1 MAEANADE
9 TVGQGERQEAPEMM
23 ESITKDELSPKRKY
37 KFTGYVGAS
46 PSSLAAMAKGRQ
58 YFVDPY
64 TPFTPR
70 PENLNTRDYM
80 VGPPLA
86 TYRSNHWVTQT
97 SPAYIPKRLQNHRVP
112 RTPPENKLGFPAR
125 AIPRPSTVAGD
136 PKYMVDGRGHLLQ
149 KFRKPGRA
157 AFPNVEEV
165 GAVSW
170 TFSRMGYV

>member
-1 MAEANADE
+1 MHLRLRVFNESSASHPIATMAEANADE

-70 PENLNTRDYM
+70 PE
-80 VGPPLA
+80 VVC
-86 TYRSNHWVTQT
+86 S
-97 SPAYIPKRLQNHRVP
+97 P
-112 RTPPENKLGFPAR
+112 RTIMCIGRWGSEISACDSRDPDTKL
-125 AIPRPSTVAGD
+125 
-136 PKYMVDGRGHLLQ
+136 
-149 KFRKPGRA
+149 
-157 AFPNVEEV
+157 V
-165 GAVSW
+165 G
-170 TFSRMGYV
+170 